1 MNMNFLT
8 TNATEF
14 GLAMGV
20 AMSLTELAK
29 ATFPTLSDDHKR
41 FVPVISVAI
50 GGLMG
55 YLFKFDA
62 ITCLLV
68 GLSASG
74 LYSGVKTGIK
84 NE

>member
-1 MNMNFLT
+1 MDTAYLAI
-8 TNATEF
+8 NATEF

-29 ATFPTLSDDHKR
+29 ATFPTLGDDHKR
-41 FVPVISVAI
+41 FVPVISVVI
-50 GGLMG
+50 GGIMG